1 MKTKILCMLLLCLY
15 SIFYSQKNTIYYD
28 FERSAYFVNK
38 TNNPNPEP
46 KELTPIPSE
55 LKNNTEYQL
64 KMVNINPFYY
74 KVSLQIKQQDKIKE
88 IFDFIR
94 KAISGDFSSNLKINE
109 IVEGERNTEF
119 KKLYN
124 EAILIDALLKNSYFS
139 KDIGTKIE
147 KFKKEN
153 TLLMAYQQFLKSLK
167 EEEDNSYTLENVQK
181 LNTLMND
188 VSYFVHEKH
197 STIDLGKFTTAGTDY
212 TFELTFT
219 PPEDTSIKH
228 SEKKDVTTFTSKSKF
243 KAYFSSGLFLAA
255 PVNSK
260 YYVSDKNAN
269 NAYTIREEN
278 RGKMSLG
285 VMTLAHLLYS
295 FKDSTS
301 KIGFNAGAGI
311 DLDTQLR
318 FLIGG
323 TFMTNNITFNAGYN
337 WAFKEVL
344 SDKLQQDKEY
354 TEQPEVSYK
363 KVLKGGFWLGISY
376 RIF

>member
-1 MKTKILCMLLLCLY
+1 MKTKILFMLLLCVY
-15 SIFYSQKNTIYYD
+15 CIIHSQENTIYYD
-28 FERSAYFVNK
+28 FERSGYFVKNTK
-38 TNNPNPEP
+38 SEL
-46 KELTPIPSE
+46 KELTPHE

-64 KMVNINPFYY
+64 KMININPFYY
-74 KVSLQIKQQDKIKE
+74 KISLQIKQQDKIKE
-88 IFDFIR
+88 IFDFLR
-94 KAISGDFSSNLKINE
+94 KAMSGDISPDLKIMNV
-109 IVEGERNTEF
+109 VEGERDAAF

-139 KDIGTKIE
+139 KDIKTKIE

-153 TLLMAYQQFLKSLK
+153 TLLAAYQSS
-167 EEEDNSYTLENVQK
+167 DNPSSYTFTDVQK
-181 LNTLMND
+181 LNSLMND

-197 STIDLGKFTTAGTDY
+197 STMDLGKFTTAGTDY

-219 PPEDTSIKH
+219 PPEDNSIKQ

-269 NAYTIREEN
+269 NAYTIREED

-285 VMTLAHLLYS
+285 AMTLAHFLYG
-295 FKDSTS
+295 FRNSTT
-301 KIGFNAGAGI
+301 KIGFNVGAGI

-318 FLIGG
+318 FLLGG

-354 TEQPEVSYK
+354 TEQPEIAYK

>member
-1 MKTKILCMLLLCLY
+1 MKTKILLMLILCVY

-28 FERSAYFVNK
+28 FERSGYFVNN
-38 TNNPNPEP
+38 TDNPNPEP

-74 KVSLQIKQQDKIKE
+74 KISLQIKQQDKIKE

-94 KAISGDFSSNLKINE
+94 KAISGDFTPDHPITQGREKDLA
-109 IVEGERNTEF
+109 F

-124 EAILIDALLKNSYFS
+124 KAILIDALLKNSYFS
-139 KDIGTKIE
+139 KDIKTLIGN
-147 KFKKEN
+147 FKKEN
-153 TLLMAYQQFLKSLK
+153 TLLAAYQ
-167 EEEDNSYTLENVQK
+167 NSDTPSSYDFTDVQK

-197 STIDLGKFTTAGTDY
+197 STMDLGKFTTAGTDY

-219 PPEDTSIKH
+219 PPEDTSIKN

-269 NAYTIREEN
+269 NAYTIGEED

-295 FKDSTS
+295 FKDSTT

-354 TEQPEVSYK
+354 AEQPEISYK